1 MKLDVVSLDDKLVP
15 FVNAV
20 YEQNREILHGPVIN
34 INEWHESLF
43 GKEADPYEVSF
54 IVMTDGKPAA
64 WLKMNGMNNDKICI
78 SMLVVDDA
86 YKRSGVGSFTVRFAE
101 DLAKAHAKTAVR
113 IQTTKD
119 NIPATQCYLKQ
130 GYIAKEIVYAV
141 GDGINRDGYEF
152 TKEIKY

>member
-1 MKLDVVSLDDKLVP
+1 M
-15 FVNAV
+15 A
-20 YEQNREILHGPVIN
+20 
-34 INEWHESLF
+34 
-43 GKEADPYEVSF
+43 
-54 IVMTDGKPAA
+54 DGKPAA

-86 YKRSGVGSFTVRFAE
+86 YKRSGVGSFAVRFAE
-101 DLAKAHAKTAVR
+101 EFAETHAKTAVR

-119 NIPATQCYLKQ
+119 NIPATQCYQKQ

-152 TKEIKY
+152 IKEIK